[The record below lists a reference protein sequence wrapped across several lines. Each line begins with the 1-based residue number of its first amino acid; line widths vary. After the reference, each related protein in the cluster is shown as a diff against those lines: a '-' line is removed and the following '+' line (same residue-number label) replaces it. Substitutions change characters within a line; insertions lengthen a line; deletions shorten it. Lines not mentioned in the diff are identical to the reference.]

1 MKYHK
6 SAAYSWFIPGIV
18 LCIVMSF
25 TFMALYLGM
34 SESQDVR
41 SRAAEPDD
49 TREIPNFTI
58 PHPSGVISGT
68 PDPVPSVSGYVRT
81 TGVIVG
87 TGVPGWSRGPL
98 QTPRPTPSI
107 SPTIRPFPPCNI
119 VLTFMRRPCIP
130 PVVD

>member
-1 MKYHK
+1 MKYHGRDDVH
-6 SAAYSWFIPGIV
+6 SWFIPGIV
-18 LCIVMSF
+18 LFITMSF
-25 TFMALYLGM
+25 AFIALYLGM

-49 TREIPNFTI
+49 TREIQNFTI
-58 PHPSGVISGT
+58 PHPTGGISGT
-68 PDPVPSVSGYVRT
+68 PWPTPDGYVRI
-81 TGVIVG
+81 TGTMIVG

-107 SPTIRPFPPCNI
+107 SPTIRPYPPCNI

-130 PVVD
+130 QIVD